1 MRVLQPRRT
10 RVVQVREGSLFSSAP
25 TRPQKGIGW
34 RGVLPNADEV
44 TCEACCYN
52 NELMMVSST
61 LKRQEVKARQEDFQ
75 GLPLA
80 SNGESRQVSPGAFS
94 VGEDAPP
101 PESEVTPIV
110 PGALVVAG
118 NAGEQR
124 LAMNVQMEQLD
135 NGSVRARFADGAATI
150 SFTFHALVN
159 NLGNVNIN
167 TQYTGKPLQAA
178 LLSARFLELLATMPG
193 YLFAESYEP
202 IFNRFLVQELPIAVP
217 EAKLREHRNRLSLLE
232 ELYEVWIDTDI
243 EIRYPS
249 QTDDAE
255 GLNNLH
261 FVREAVRGGW
271 IAQPI
276 AAFDTVMTES
286 YVRVINEELEQDGVV
301 QRAFVFDV
309 PDESYKVFD
318 TMVSL
323 GPSRRYL
330 SGAELVS
337 SRKEIEDWLK
347 ENSDSENTLT
357 LKWKPLNDFP
367 MHVFFEDWPKSSLA
381 SVQREL
387 GEFEVVYDVKSE
399 RFKQAWEQ
407 REPWTRAIQDASRW
421 FSLIQASEE
430 LTEDRI

>member
-1 MRVLQPRRT
+1 M
-10 RVVQVREGSLFSSAP
+10 A
-25 TRPQKGIGW
+25 
-34 RGVLPNADEV
+34 A
-44 TCEACCYN
+44 
-52 NELMMVSST
+52 
-61 LKRQEVKARQEDFQ
+61 
-75 GLPLA
+75 
-80 SNGESRQVSPGAFS
+80 
-94 VGEDAPP
+94 
-101 PESEVTPIV
+101 
-110 PGALVVAG
+110 
-118 NAGEQR
+118 
-124 LAMNVQMEQLD
+124 
-135 NGSVRARFADGAATI
+135 RARFADGAATI

-232 ELYEVWIDTDI
+232 ELYEVWADTGI

-323 GPSRRYL
+323 GSSRRYL

-337 SRKEIEDWLK
+337 PRKEIEDWL
-347 ENSDSENTLT
+347 EDNSDSENTLT

-387 GEFEVVYDVKSE
+387 GEFEVVYGVKSE

-407 REPWTRAIQDASRW
+407 KEPWTRDIQDASRW

-430 LTEDRI
+430 LTED